1 MINDKLII
9 IIIIIHDTIPPP
21 TPHPTSQANEDTKL
35 QMGLYVC
42 SPQQA
47 SFAWEKCGRKAIVHR
62 TGEVAIKMLC
72 SRLNMLTVRGKLR
85 LGSLNDR
92 ASVTR

>member
-62 TGEVAIKMLC
+62 TDEVAKLLY
-72 SRLNMLTVRGKLR
+72 SRLNMLTVA
-85 LGSLNDR
+85 SNDC
-92 ASVTR
+92 VH